1 MLYYEAYFLGY
12 FLGHCMHIDFVIVA
26 IFFPE
31 ILQNTDVLLLLHK
44 IRGGAHVPSY
54 QSPIFYGND
63 KS

>member
-12 FLGHCMHIDFVIVA
+12 FLGHCIHIDMHIDFVIVA

-44 IRGGAHVPSY
+44 I
-54 QSPIFYGND
+54 
-63 KS
+63 